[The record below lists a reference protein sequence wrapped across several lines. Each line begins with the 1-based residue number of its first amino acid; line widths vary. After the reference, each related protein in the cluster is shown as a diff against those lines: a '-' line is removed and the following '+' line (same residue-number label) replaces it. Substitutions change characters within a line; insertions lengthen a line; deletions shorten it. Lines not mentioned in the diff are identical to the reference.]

1 MQNLRY
7 AFRVLGKQPLFT
19 AIVVL
24 TFALGIGAN
33 TAVFTVVNA
42 VILRPLP
49 FNEPQNL
56 VALGKYDLREK
67 ADPGT
72 HIDSISYPDFLD
84 LRAQNHVFDSV
95 AVYTNQS
102 ASTLT
107 NGTEAAHVQAEA
119 VSSNLF
125 SLLGVQP
132 ILGRAFL
139 PNEDEPG
146 NHVVILSH
154 GLWQQRFGSDP
165 KIVGQSVTLDSQPFQ
180 VIGVMPPRFTFPISA
195 VSPELWTTMSNLRES
210 KDGSQPMTE
219 QRGNDFLGCIARLKP
234 NISLQQAQANID
246 TVSASLRRQYPDSNT
261 NVGAKVLPQL
271 KAMIGGTSTALF
283 MLGAMAGCVLLVAC
297 VNVANL
303 LLARS
308 LSRNKEIS
316 IRTALGAGRWHIL
329 KQLLS
334 ESILLGALGGFAG
347 LLVAIWSID
356 SLKSFLPS
364 SIPRIDE
371 VSPDVHVLAFTAL
384 VSLAVGIFAGLLPA
398 WRASHANLA
407 GSLNESSRGSSEGAR
422 GRQVRSALVVVEMVL
437 ALVLLA
443 SAGLLLESFVRLQN
457 VQPGFDPTN
466 VMTARVALPDTNY
479 GKPQQAAEFY
489 KKLLARVST
498 LAGVNSVAAAWWVPL
513 SGSEITFNFDV
524 EERPLPKGQQPI
536 AQINSVTPD
545 YFKTVRVLLLKGRA
559 FTDRDNRTAPPV
571 AIVSESFAKKFFPG
585 EDPIGK
591 RIMTGEG
598 ASGGTA
604 NGSVDPGDPPVREI
618 VGVVA
623 DMHLI
628 SLRLSPKPQIYLPG
642 QQFAI
647 QTMSIFVRSQI
658 DPQSFTTTLR
668 RTVAEIDKDV
678 PIYRTRTLTDYMAQ
692 SIAQPRLNAMLVG
705 LFALIA
711 LLLAAAGIFGVMSY
725 SVTQRTQEI
734 GIRLALGAQ
743 RADVLRLIVGQG
755 MRFVGAGIVLGLI
768 GVFICTRLLQSLLFG
783 VGATDLRTMFAV
795 TLILTAVA
803 LIACWLPARRASA
816 VDPIIALRTE

>member
-7 AFRVLGKQPLFT
+7 AFRILAKQPLFT
-19 AIVVL
+19 GIVIL

-33 TAVFTVVNA
+33 TAVFTVLNA

-49 FNEPQNL
+49 FKQPQNL
-56 VALGKYDLREK
+56 VALGEYDLREK
-67 ADPGT
+67 ADLGT
-72 HIDSISYPDFLD
+72 HINSISYPDFVD
-84 LRAQNHVFDSV
+84 WRTQNRVFDSV

-102 ASTLT
+102 VTTLT
-107 NGTEAAHVQAEA
+107 NGREAAHVQGEA
-119 VSSNLF
+119 VSTNLF

-132 ILGRAFL
+132 MLGRAFL

-154 GLWQQRFGSDP
+154 GLWQQRFGGNP
-165 KIVGQSVTLDSQPFQ
+165 NIVGQSLTLDGQQFQ
-180 VIGVMPPRFTFPISA
+180 VVGIMPPRFSFPISA
-195 VSPELWTTMSNLRES
+195 VSPELWVTMSVLRES

-234 NISLQQAQANID
+234 NILLQQAQANLD
-246 TVSASLRRQYPDSNT
+246 TISAALRQQYADSNT

-271 KAMIGGTSTALF
+271 NAMIGGTRSALF
-283 MLGAMAGCVLLVAC
+283 MLCAMAGCVLLVAC

-316 IRTALGAGRWHIL
+316 IRAALGAGRWHII

-334 ESILLGALGGFAG
+334 ESVLLGALGGFAG

-371 VSPDVHVLAFTAL
+371 VSPDVRVLGFTAL
-384 VSLAVGIFAGLLPA
+384 VSLGVGIFAGLLPA

-422 GRQVRSALVVVEMVL
+422 GRRTRSALVVIEIVL

-443 SAGLLLESFVRLQN
+443 SAGLLVESFVRLQN
-457 VQPGFDPTN
+457 VRPGFDPTN
-466 VMTARVALPDTNY
+466 VMTARVALPDANY

-498 LAGVNSVAAAWWVPL
+498 LPGVNAAAAAWWVPL
-513 SGSEITFNFDV
+513 SGSEITFDFNV
-524 EERPLPKGQQPI
+524 EERPLPKGQQPL
-536 AQINSVTPD
+536 AQVNAATAD
-545 YFKTVRVLLLKGRA
+545 YFKTMRVPLLKGRA
-559 FTDRDNRTAPPV
+559 FTDQDDRTAPLV
-571 AIVSESFAKKFFPG
+571 AIVSESFAKKFFPT

-591 RIMTGEG
+591 RITP
-598 ASGGTA
+598 

-628 SLRLSPKPQIYLPG
+628 SLRLSPKPQIYLPE

-647 QTMSIFVRSQI
+647 QGMSIFVRTQI
-658 DPQSFTTTLR
+658 DPQSLTAALR
-668 RTVAEIDKDV
+668 QAVSEIDKDV
-678 PIYRTRTLTDYMAQ
+678 PVYRPRLLSDYRSQ
-692 SIAQPRLNAMLVG
+692 SIAQPRLNATLVG
-705 LFALIA
+705 LFAAIA

-743 RADVLRLIVGQG
+743 RGDVLGLVIGQG
-755 MRFVGAGIVLGLI
+755 MRLVALGLGFGFVGVLASS
-768 GVFICTRLLQSLLFG
+768 RLLRSLLFG
-783 VGATDLRTMFAV
+783 VGATDLPVMLSVGIVLA
-795 TLILTAVA
+795 AVA
-803 LIACWLPARRASA
+803 FAACWFPALRASR
-816 VDPIIALRTE
+816 VDPVTALRSE